1 MLLSEINLKKIGIIS
16 VGHSRPLDY
25 NDAKPEP
32 LRKNIIAHPLEL
44 FSADQHRDDGC
55 EQPDQRGAFQAHR
68 ARNHPHPDEP
78 YHR

>member
-1 MLLSEINLKKIGIIS
+1 MSEVLKKNLGFIF
-16 VGHSRPLDY
+16 VRHSRPLNY

-32 LRKNIIAHPLEL
+32 LRKNIIAHAFEL
-44 FSADQHRDDGC
+44 FGADQHRDDGR

-68 ARNHPHPDEP
+68 ARYHPHPDEP